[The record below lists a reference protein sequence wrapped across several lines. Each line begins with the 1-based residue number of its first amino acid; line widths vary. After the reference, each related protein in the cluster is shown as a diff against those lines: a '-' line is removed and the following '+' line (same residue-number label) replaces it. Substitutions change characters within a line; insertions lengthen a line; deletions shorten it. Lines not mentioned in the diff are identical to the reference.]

1 MQKYVLHE
9 VATPLQLDAED
20 WGYRSEAN
28 DRNYREYTRFLRRYD
43 RMAWQYHD
51 CSYCNE
57 PIHSGDWYEA
67 CVYVSKKPGTK
78 SRVWVE
84 KRHYPECPERLRDLE
99 EEMRREWEREDR
111 AAEAA
116 ARQAA

>member
-20 WGYRSEAN
+20 WGSPYPAN
-28 DRNYREYTRFLRRYD
+28 GENYREYTRQFRTYD
-43 RMAWQYHD
+43 RMAWQYHE
-51 CSYCNE
+51 CSWCKD
-57 PIHSGDWYEA
+57 PISPGDWYEA
-67 CVYVSKKPGTK
+67 YVYVSKKPGTK

-84 KRHYPECPERLRDLE
+84 KRHYPICPEDLRDRE